1 MEKLEVLHKEYEEYK
16 KQGRIWGSVPKEII
30 KKIKYP
36 RVDKKIIEAFSG
48 IPDLTS
54 TVSDV
59 LDSLGING
67 AVPASFI
74 RPVISGKT
82 VIGTAV
88 TIRNIP
94 ERKTATQGY
103 VNHDFIRM
111 ATRDIQYLAEDGDV
125 LIIDGGGG
133 LEISN
138 VGGQSCMVTKACG
151 LAGTIVNGS
160 VRDIQTIRELD
171 HPVWSC
177 GVTPITGKYR
187 IEAIEINGPVTLHTI
202 QVIPGDLVIADDC
215 GVCVIPHDAVETV
228 LQEVK
233 NIITV
238 EAKMEKLVLG
248 GASVEKIKKVHK
260 ERYK

>member
-1 MEKLEVLHKEYEEYK
+1 MQDRETLQQEYEEYDT
-16 KQGRIWGSVPKEII
+16 QGRVWGSVPKEII
-30 KKIKYP
+30 KKIKFS
-36 RVDKKIIEAFSG
+36 RVDKTIVEEFAKII
-48 IPDLTS
+48 DLTS

-59 LDSLGING
+59 LDSMGING
-67 AVPASFI
+67 AVPASFLK
-74 RPVISGKT
+74 PVLPGKT

-103 VNHDFIRM
+103 VEKDFIRM
-111 ATRDIQYLAEDGDV
+111 ATRDIQYLAEPGDV

-151 LAGTIVNGS
+151 LAGTIVNGAI
-160 VRDIQTIRELD
+160 RDIMTIRELE
-171 HPVWSC
+171 HPIWAK
-177 GVTPITGKYR
+177 GITPITGKYR
-187 IEAIEINGPVTLHTI
+187 IEAVEINGPVTLHNV

-215 GVCVIPHDAVETV
+215 GVCVIPADKVAMVLKEVQNIIAVET
-228 LQEVK
+228 
-233 NIITV
+233 
-238 EAKMEKLVLG
+238 KMEKLVLG
-248 GASVEKIKKVHK
+248 GGTMAEMKKVHK